1 MTQRKLWQRIIPAN
15 FEDPWGLLRRLLR
28 SRDPAALFAITSTLL
43 SAVLTPVDL
52 ALAAQ
57 ERRLYARAGA
67 PKRPVILVTGAPRSG
82 TTLLSQALIAQLPVS
97 YFNNLTA
104 LFPRAP
110 IVANRLLGRWLP
122 RPAPTFRSFYGRTSG
137 LAAENDGLHLWD
149 RWMGAHRW
157 RLPERLDD
165 EAADAMRRFFG
176 AYEAAFGRPVLNKNN
191 GLATCAT
198 VIADT
203 LPTAHFLY
211 IRRDPAYTA
220 QSILGAR
227 ETIQGSRDVP
237 YGVRDPALGLAP
249 GGSPVEDVCA
259 QVLYHERKMEE
270 QRRAIGADRFW
281 VVEYEAFCREP
292 HRIVER
298 AATEILGVTIDRD
311 ALRSALPPFVE
322 RNRVTIDPGEFA
334 AIQATLARLDA
345 PRTARE
351 ASM

>member
-1 MTQRKLWQRIIPAN
+1 MTQRKLWQGIIPAN
-15 FEDPWGLLRRLLR
+15 FADPWGLLRRLLR

-52 ALAAQ
+52 ALATQ

-67 PKRPVILVTGAPRSG
+67 PQRPVILVTGAPRSG
-82 TTLLSQALIAQLPVS
+82 TTLLSQALIAHLPVS

-198 VIADT
+198 LIAHT

-237 YGVRDPALGLAP
+237 YGVRDPALALAP
-249 GGSPVEDVCA
+249 GASPIEDVCA

-270 QRRAIGADRFW
+270 QRRAIGGDRFW

-298 AATEILGVTIDRD
+298 VAREILHVPVDAD
-311 ALRSALPPFVE
+311 ALRARLPPLEHTNRPTAQIGEIE
-322 RNRVTIDPGEFA
+322 RMLASLSTGARRAGA
-334 AIQATLARLDA
+334 AS
-345 PRTARE
+345 
-351 ASM
+351 AS